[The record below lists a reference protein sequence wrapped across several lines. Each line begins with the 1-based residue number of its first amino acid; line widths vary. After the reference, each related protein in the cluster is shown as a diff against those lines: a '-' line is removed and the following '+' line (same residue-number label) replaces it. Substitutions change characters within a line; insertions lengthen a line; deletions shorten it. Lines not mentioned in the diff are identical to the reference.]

1 MWRRQCERPLAW
13 EVEVTDEFAQWY
25 DNLSE
30 REQDDVGAIID
41 LLALEGVRL
50 SRPQSASIA
59 GARNSHMRELIVQS
73 GGRPIRVFYAFDP
86 RQTAIMLIGGD
97 KTGVSN
103 RVFYERYIRIADN
116 LYDAYIA
123 ELEREGLL

>member
-1 MWRRQCERPLAW
+1 MAW
-13 EVEVTDEFAQWY
+13 EIEVTDEFRRWY

-30 REQDDVGAIID
+30 REQDDVTAVVD
-41 LLALEGVRL
+41 LLAAEGVRL

-59 GARNSHMRELIVQS
+59 NARNAHMRELIVQS
-73 GGRPIRVFYAFDP
+73 GGHPIRVFYAFDP
-86 RQTAIMLIGGD
+86 RQTAILLIGGD

-103 RVFYERYIRIADN
+103 RRFYARYIRIADN
-116 LYDAYIA
+116 LYDEYIA

>member
-1 MWRRQCERPLAW
+1 MAW
-13 EVEVTDEFAQWY
+13 EVEVTNEFVQWY
-25 DNLSE
+25 DGLSE
-30 REQDDVGAIID
+30 REQDDVGAVID

-59 GARNSHMRELIVQS
+59 GAHNSHMRELIVQS

-97 KTGVSN
+97 KTGVSD
-103 RVFYERYIRIADN
+103 RVFYARYIRIADN
-116 LYDAYIA
+116 LYDEYIA